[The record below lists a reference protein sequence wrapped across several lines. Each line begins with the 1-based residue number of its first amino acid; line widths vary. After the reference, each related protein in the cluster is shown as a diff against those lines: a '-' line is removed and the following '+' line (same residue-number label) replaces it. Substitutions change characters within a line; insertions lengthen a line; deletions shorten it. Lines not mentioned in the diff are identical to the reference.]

1 MVKQSISKVLTPND
15 IGETGGHQAG
25 MCIPKEK
32 EILDF
37 FPPLDKTV
45 KNPRETLDIC
55 TDDGTYIKMSFIYY
69 NGKFFGGTRNEYRL
83 TGMTKYFKEN
93 ALISGDV
100 IYLSKD
106 EAGNYSI
113 SFKKADQKQTNAI
126 VITSTK
132 WKSIKLH
139 GGI

>member
-1 MVKQSISKVLTPND
+1 MVKQTISKVLTPND

-37 FPPLDKTV
+37 FPHLDKTI
-45 KNPRETLDIC
+45 KNPRELLDIR
-55 TDDGTYIKMSFIYY
+55 TDDGEFVTLSFIYY
-69 NGKFFGGTRNEYRL
+69 NNKFFDGTRNEYRL
-83 TGMTKYFKEN
+83 TGMTRYFKEN
-93 ALISGDV
+93 ALRSGDV

-106 EAGNYSI
+106 ERGNYSI
-113 SFKKADQKQTNAI
+113 SFKRAEQQTSAI

>member
-1 MVKQSISKVLTPND
+1 MTSQTISKILTPND

-32 EILDF
+32 DILDF
-37 FPPLDKTV
+37 FPRLDSHI
-45 KNPRETLDIC
+45 KNPRETIVLK
-55 TDDGTYIKMSFIYY
+55 TEDGKYMNLSFIYY

-83 TGMTKYFKEN
+83 TGMTKYFREN
-93 ALISGDV
+93 ALSSGD
-100 IYLSKD
+100 IIFLSKD
-106 EAGNYSI
+106 EAGNYSLA
-113 SFKKADQKQTNAI
+113 FKKSAKQLDSI

-139 GGI
+139 GGN